1 MVYVMGNTQIRYG
14 NIKDDPRVKESIKKL
29 ESMGFIF
36 EVIQPNNDKIFILID
51 VDSVIHY
58 IKRQI
63 QNKLT
68 VKHKV
73 DYDKDKSVLIL
84 TLMR

>member
-1 MVYVMGNTQIRYG
+1 MGNTQIRYG